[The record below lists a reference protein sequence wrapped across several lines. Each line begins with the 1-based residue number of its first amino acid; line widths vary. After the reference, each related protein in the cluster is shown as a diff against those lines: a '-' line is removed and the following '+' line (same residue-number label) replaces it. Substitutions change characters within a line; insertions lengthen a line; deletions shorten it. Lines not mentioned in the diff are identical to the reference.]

1 MERSPWFRALVI
13 LLVVIAF
20 IYLLGRVWEIA
31 ASFSD
36 IILLFFLAWLLAFV
50 LKPVARLL
58 RHRLGVPWPLAVGLV
73 YLGLFVALFL
83 AAVIMVPI
91 VALQLAQLGTNL
103 PKWAEELPS
112 LTTPLQ
118 AALLER
124 GIDVNLERWYQNQ
137 DLPDQIQQ
145 VGTLVIQNTLSLVT
159 GIASA
164 VFAVLVVLIL
174 SFYFLLD
181 GDAIADELLALVP
194 SSYRREVKYLLESVE
209 CTFGGFLRG
218 QLLQAMI
225 YGIGTALVMY
235 FAGLGYVLLAS
246 LVAGVVMFIPFFGP
260 FLALAPP
267 LLVAFFHLPITGV
280 VLVLAALLVLQQV
293 VLNILA
299 PKIMSESVGI
309 HPLLVFLAILAG
321 AKMAGLAGAIFGVPI
336 AGVLNAMLWHF
347 YRQSDAYKS
356 RMSEITATETSPLT
370 RSTSAKNWWL
380 SKPWSMARGVTAAV
394 ARAIVKGSQAE

>member
-73 YLGLFVALFL
+73 YLGLFVALLL
-83 AAVIMVPI
+83 AAVIMVPV

-246 LVAGVVMFIPFFGP
+246 LVAGLVMFIPFFGP

-356 RMSEITATETSPLT
+356 RMSEITAAETSPLT

-380 SKPWSMARGVTAAV
+380 SKPWSMARGITAAV